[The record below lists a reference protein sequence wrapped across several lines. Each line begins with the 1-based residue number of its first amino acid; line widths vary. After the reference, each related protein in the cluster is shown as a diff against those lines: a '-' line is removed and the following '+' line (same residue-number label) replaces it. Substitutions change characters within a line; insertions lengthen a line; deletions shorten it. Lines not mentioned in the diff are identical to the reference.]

1 MSQTPSLLPRRS
13 VLLACAR
20 TLLAT
25 APVLTMLAIFATI
38 LVGIGHGRN
47 PAWLNVL
54 TAGGVWLGQGAVA
67 IGILGV
73 VVLPFAFA
81 FNVLYLWLL
90 GAAILLVLWLPFG
103 LLRLG
108 RHHLRKRSDEQ

>member
-25 APVLTMLAIFATI
+25 APVLTILAIFATI

-47 PAWLNVL
+47 PGWLDAVIA
-54 TAGGVWLGQGAVA
+54 AGYWLAESAVA
-67 IGILGV
+67 IGIPGLLAV
-73 VVLPFAFA
+73 PFAIL